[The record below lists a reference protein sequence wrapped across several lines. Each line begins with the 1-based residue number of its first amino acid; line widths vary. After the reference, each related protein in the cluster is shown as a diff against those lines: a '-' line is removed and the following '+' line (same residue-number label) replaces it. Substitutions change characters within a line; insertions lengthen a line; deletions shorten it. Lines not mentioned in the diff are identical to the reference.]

1 MAGGGAVLR
10 GILRGI
16 LSGVLRGRILATL
29 AVGLTPGVGI
39 AAEPAAPVLTTLFP
53 AGGRA
58 GTKFE
63 IVLEGSGLEAADTVW
78 SSLPGV
84 QARRV
89 AAGRFE
95 ITLPDDALPGSY
107 DLRAVGP
114 AGMTNPRMFVVGR
127 QPEVQEVQPND
138 KPEQAQ
144 PLTLETV
151 VQGRVEKGGDVD
163 CYRLPLAA
171 GQRVLVEA
179 WADRIDSP
187 LRAVVEVRD
196 PQGRAVPGERVGPRL
211 DPLVDFTPRES
222 GEYLLRVHDL
232 SFAGGAPYVYR
243 LAVTTQPRGELVIPP
258 VVSRDRVTPL
268 RVRGRNV
275 PAETAAFPFDPRLVQ
290 DGTLGLR
297 LLPSQGTA
305 HLVAARE
312 PGGAGPWPVSVVD
325 LPVAEVPRRHRT
337 PDQALPVEVPGAWW
351 GEIPEGDEQVW
362 LAVEARQGEVFWLE
376 AFGDRL
382 GSPVDLDLVVLTAD
396 GATELAHFRDEV
408 ENPGGY
414 RLPLQHADPR
424 GRWVAPN
431 AGRYLVGLRNVVGG
445 LDRDARRVWWLSI
458 QREQPDFDLV
468 AVSRR
473 LGQPAGLAI
482 PRGGREWLEV
492 FAIRR
497 RGHARPIRLEV
508 SGLPGGVE
516 AHEVVL
522 GPAADR
528 VPLVLSVDANASA
541 GLAALSITG
550 TELGTMESGT
560 SELGTPA
567 PLRRTASVGT
577 MISAGQPLPSG
588 RLTAGLPLLVQEAPT
603 LVRVA
608 ATGSHETVF
617 QEGAL
622 DLSVQVER
630 TNPRLS
636 RPVQLSLVGL
646 PRGVTAEVATIPE
659 GQSQGWISVQIPPG
673 LAEGTYSVAVQAETE
688 ALPANASA
696 DAPPVSVAAIS
707 NPVVFRVETSRIT
720 LGVDPRAPVRIGR
733 GKVVQVTFF
742 AERRHGFIGKT
753 HVELVAPGGVVGLRG
768 RGVTLVGQSDSGVIQ
783 IIANDDAPLGQQPFL
798 RLEGVGT
805 VEDRPVYRATRA
817 LRMEIVE

>member
-10 GILRGI
+10 RILP
-16 LSGVLRGRILATL
+16 GVLPGPRLAAL
-29 AVGLTPGVGI
+29 AVGLAAGVGI

-63 IVLEGSGLEAADTVW
+63 IVLEGSGLEAADGLW

-84 QARRV
+84 QGRRL

-114 AGMTNPRMFVVGR
+114 AGITNPRMFVVGR
-127 QPEVQEVQPND
+127 QPEVLELQPND

-151 VQGRVEKGGDVD
+151 VQGRIEKGGDVD
-163 CYRLPLAA
+163 CYRLPVAA

-222 GEYLLRVHDL
+222 GEYVLRVHDL

-243 LAVTTQPRGELVIPP
+243 LAVTTQPRAELVIPP

-268 RVRGRNV
+268 RVLGRNV
-275 PAETAAFPFDPRLVQ
+275 PAEIPAFPFDPRLAGE
-290 DGTLGLR
+290 GTLGLR

-312 PGGAGPWPVSVVD
+312 AGGAGPWPVSVVD
-325 LPVAEVPRRHRT
+325 LPVAEVPRRHLT

-362 LAVEARQGEVFWLE
+362 LAVEARRGEVFWLE

-414 RLPLQHADPR
+414 RLPLQHTDPR
-424 GRWVAPN
+424 GRWVAPTT
-431 AGRYLVGLRNVVGG
+431 GRYLVGLRNVVGG
-445 LDRDARRVWWLSI
+445 LDRDARRVWWLSM
-458 QREQPDFDLV
+458 QREEPDFDLV

-508 SGLPGGVE
+508 NGLPGGVE
-516 AHEVVL
+516 AHDVVL

-528 VPLVLSVDANASA
+528 GPLVLSVDPNASA

-550 TELGTMESGT
+550 TELETA
-560 SELGTPA
+560 ELGTAA
-567 PLRRTASVGT
+567 PLRRTASIGT
-577 MISAGQPLPSG
+577 MIAAGQPLPSG
-588 RLTAGLPLLVQEAPT
+588 RLTADLPLLVQEAPT

-608 ATGSHETVF
+608 ATASHETVF

-636 RPVQLSLVGL
+636 RPVYLSLVGL

-673 LAEGTYSVAVQAETE
+673 LPEGTYSVAVQAETE

-696 DAPPVSVAAIS
+696 DAPPVSVVAIS
-707 NPVVFRVETSRIT
+707 NPVVFRVETSRIS

-753 HVELVAPGGVVGLRG
+753 HVDLVAPGGVVGLRG